1 MPKKDPSQDAL
12 RELRAMETDEPSPE
26 GIARLKKFIDHR
38 SNHVVG
44 RAAKLAM
51 LWNARKSDAVADRR

>member
-12 RELRAMETDEPSPE
+12 RELRAMEADEPSPD
-26 GIARLKKFIDHR
+26 GIARLKKFIAHR

-51 LWNARKSDAVADRR
+51 LGAQMG